1 MPATAPDSKGLWG
14 RLVTCAPVVNRRSRQ
29 AKPPVPP
36 LFSSLLFVPLIVF
49 TAIAADTPHEQID
62 YLAAS
67 LQNGD
72 AAGAISVFDPQMKDF
87 AEIKRGIGALATLS
101 GTICEM
107 KMDGGIA
114 TEASGVQLQGEW
126 KLQLNSQQ
134 NGPPLIRTEHVAIS
148 LQQKEGQ
155 WKIVG
160 FTPLRIFA
168 MPTPAVFDRI
178 ASLANSL
185 SENDGPGALSIF
197 SSGIAGYGEISGDLD
212 ALTSQ
217 TDVLCAVDIVA
228 DNETAGI
235 HKLDTDWY
243 LQLKSRADGGPTERR
258 RERVQLQMELLKG
271 KWRITA
277 ISPVEI
283 LAPIKAN

>member
-1 MPATAPDSKGLWG
+1 MPATAPDRLQVRRRKRLLHNDKSIVSNVCGVGL
-14 RLVTCAPVVNRRSRQ
+14 LACCLAL
-29 AKPPVPP
+29 A
-36 LFSSLLFVPLIVF
+36 
-49 TAIAADTPHEQID
+49 AADTPQDQLD

-67 LQNGD
+67 LQKGD

-87 AEIKRGIGALATLS
+87 AEIKRELGALATLS
-101 GTICEM
+101 GTVCEIE
-107 KMDGGIA
+107 MDRGVA
-114 TEASGVQLQGEW
+114 TGANGVRLQGEW
-126 KLQLNSQQ
+126 KLQLNPQQ
-134 NGPPLIRTEHVAIS
+134 NGPPLIRTERVAVS
-148 LQQKEGQ
+148 MQQKEGQ

-160 FTPLRIFA
+160 FTPVRVFA
-168 MPTPAVFDRI
+168 RPTPAVFERI

-197 SSGIAGYGEISGDLD
+197 SSGIKDYGEISGDLD
-212 ALTSQ
+212 ALTGQ
-217 TDVLCAVDIVA
+217 TDVLCAIDIVA

-243 LQLKSRADGGPTERR
+243 LQLKSRADSGPTERR
-258 RERVQLQMELLKG
+258 RERVQLQLELIKE

-277 ISPVEI
+277 ISPLEI

>member
-1 MPATAPDSKGLWG
+1 MPATAPDGKGLWG
-14 RLVTCAPVVNRRSRQ
+14 RRFRLPIMA
-29 AKPPVPP
+29 
-36 LFSSLLFVPLIVF
+36 LIMV
-49 TAIAADTPHEQID
+49 AALAAADTPQEQLD
-62 YLAAS
+62 YLVAS

-87 AEIKRGIGALATLS
+87 AEIKREISALGTLS
-101 GTICEM
+101 GTLCEM
-107 KMDGGIA
+107 KMDRGA
-114 TEASGVQLQGEW
+114 TTGANGVQLQGEW
-126 KLQLNSQQ
+126 KLQLNPQQ
-134 NGPPLIRTEHVAIS
+134 NGPPLIRTEHVDIS

>member
-1 MPATAPDSKGLWG
+1 MWG
-14 RLVTCAPVVNRRSRQ
+14 RRFRL
-29 AKPPVPP
+29 P
-36 LFSSLLFVPLIVF
+36 LLPLIVF
-49 TAIAADTPHEQID
+49 TAIAAETPQDQLE

-87 AEIKRGIGALATLS
+87 AEIKRQISALATLS
-101 GTICEM
+101 GTVCEI
-107 KMDGGIA
+107 KMESRFTNGGLSL
-114 TEASGVQLQGEW
+114 TEFQGEW
-126 KLQLNSQQ
+126 KLQLNPQQ
-134 NGPPLIRTEHVAIS
+134 NGPPLTRTERVAIS
-148 LQQKEGQ
+148 LRQKEGE
-155 WKIVG
+155 WKIVS

-168 MPTPAVFDRI
+168 MPTPAVFERI
-178 ASLANSL
+178 SSLANGL

-197 SSGIAGYGEISGDLD
+197 SSAIAGYGEISGDLD

-217 TDVLCAVDIVA
+217 TDVLCAIDILA
-228 DNETAGI
+228 DNETEGI

-243 LQLKSRADGGPTERR
+243 LQLKSRADSGPTERR
-258 RERVQLQMELLKG
+258 RERVQLQMEMSKG

-277 ISPVEI
+277 ISSLNI

>member
-1 MPATAPDSKGLWG
+1 MPATAPDKRWG
-14 RLVTCAPVVNRRSRQ
+14 RRFRLPFLS
-29 AKPPVPP
+29 
-36 LFSSLLFVPLIVF
+36 LIVF
-49 TAIAADTPHEQID
+49 TAIAADTPREQVD
-62 YLAAS
+62 YLVAS

-87 AEIKRGIGALATLS
+87 AEIKRQISALATLS
-101 GTICEM
+101 GTVCEM
-107 KMDGGIA
+107 KMEGL
-114 TEASGVQLQGEW
+114 TQLQGEW
-126 KLQLNSQQ
+126 KLQLNPQQ
-134 NGPPLIRTEHVAIS
+134 NGPPLIRTERVSIS
-148 LQQKEGQ
+148 LHQKEGQ

-168 MPTPAVFDRI
+168 MPTPAVFERI

-197 SSGIAGYGEISGDLD
+197 SSGISGYGEISGDLD
-212 ALTSQ
+212 ALSSQ
-217 TDVLCAVDIVA
+217 TDVLCAIDILA

-258 RERVQLQMELLKG
+258 RERVQLQMEMLKG

-277 ISPVEI
+277 ISSLNI